1 MGSKT
6 HGMSRKNV
14 VEYDAWKNMKA
25 RCYRRSYRQYEDYG
39 GRGITVCD
47 RWLNSFENFIE
58 DMGYKPTR
66 VHTLDRIDNDGDYE
80 PSNCRWA
87 TRTEQN
93 LNKRYTNKTGHRGIS
108 FSIKNSKYLAY
119 KYVNGKSKY
128 LGSYNKISEAV
139 DKRNASL

>member
-1 MGSKT
+1 
-6 HGMSRKNV
+6 MSRKNV
-14 VEYDAWKNMKA
+14 AEYDAWKNMKA
-25 RCYRRSYRQYEDYG
+25 RCYRDSYIQSADYK
-39 GRGITVCD
+39 GRGIKVCL
-47 RWLNSFENFIE
+47 RWINSFENFIE

-66 VHTLDRIDNDGDYE
+66 AHTLDRIDNDGDYE

-108 FSIKNSKYLAY
+108 FSIKNSKYLAF